1 MQHAIEYGYTSI
13 VKLLLDQ
20 RAELSW
26 PSDLPPLH
34 RAAENGHASVTQL
47 LLSRGADV
55 RLKDAEDKEPLHHA
69 AFNDAGHVAKLL
81 LDHGASLTAFDER
94 KLQPF
99 ASAADGGYPELMEML
114 LKRHAPKSARGY
126 ETAAVHAASKGH
138 LTVLKKLLEWRADLS
153 RADSSGKRLVDHAEF
168 YQHKSVASFLRS
180 IADTTKPRA
189 INKSLFTL
197 GQVISQLSQG
207 RPERHVP
214 YRNSKLTQ
222 LLQDSFGGSALCLM
236 VTCISPPSAFAE
248 ETAMNIQNTPILQ
261 LDEQQR
267 VLFELRSENAQLRRE
282 LEGYKHRFG
291 ALNGGYASE
300 HPEDPVGVSTTERT
314 ERPERPERSERASP
328 SGGEL
333 GVGGRGHSLPP
344 DFSPQAPPDVTSA
357 VRPPLGPSA
366 AASSP
371 NSARS
376 GSREVVAEFLAK
388 GSKDDVKHQRASHAC
403 VVCTFLYVVML
414 LVGTG
419 ADALLADDVL
429 PSKKVSA
436 WLLLLYWS
444 WLVLLRLRCETG
456 SVASD
461 VYQLMFSCNFSMP
474 MAAAAILLQ
483 RPVLLCA
490 QGILV
495 AIDQVLWYVD
505 LLGYLFL
512 GKLPVKVVGYLLWP
526 STPLSR
532 RISCIHHVL
541 FEPLVIYVGSQ
552 GQSLPVG
559 RAFLVALLQTIVCQA
574 ICRYT
579 TPLEIQLA
587 NGEVSYLNINLCYEC
602 FRDVKVAWIRRYDRA
617 KPAIY
622 LPWMLWIWN
631 GGNLLLFLILAC
643 PLLWTLNFCGI
654 VPHENMGV
662 ASESFLCAK
671 GAFCTFTCCQGQG
684 GSYALAAVK
693 RQQLKAPHNPTRSAK
708 VAKQLPPLPQ
718 RGSTSGS
725 GASPSPE
732 VVPVAPATPSS
743 WPSRRPSKSDWI
755 PSQLPRRE
763 ESASAPGT
771 SSAPPKVFR
780 GSREISEEISTLTAE
795 QLEYLDHAKW
805 TEWQVDFGQLNES
818 STVVAP
824 QHVTRPASGSS
835 SGSGS
840 CGSET
845 PSETPR
851 EPKLLEEQEPKHL
864 SMAAPASRSNSDEM
878 SMAELNLKLSSM
890 ARGFQRN
897 AAAIA

>member
-1 MQHAIEYGYTSI
+1 
-13 VKLLLDQ
+13 LLPF
-20 RAELSW
+20 E
-26 PSDLPPLH
+26 
-34 RAAENGHASVTQL
+34 V
-47 LLSRGADV
+47 
-55 RLKDAEDKEPLHHA
+55 
-69 AFNDAGHVAKLL
+69 DAGHESCCQVSDDRSVLVRVGPSAPSQWRKYVFDACLPDDRSQKQVFQESGVVYL
-81 LDHGASLTAFDER
+81 LDEALAGYAATVLAYGQTGSGKTYTMMGRSVSSERSNADEV
-94 KLQPF
+94 KK
-99 ASAADGGYPELMEML
+99 SDGMIM
-114 LKRHAPKSARGY
+114 RSARRLFRQIS
-126 ETAAVHAASKGH
+126 EMSHAR
-138 LTVLKKLLEWRADLS
+138 V
-153 RADSSGKRLVDHAEF
+153 
-168 YQHKSVASFLRS
+168 SVTASFAEIFNAPGAVNECICDLLNPDAGNLQVRFSQKHGFFISDLAVVECATITDVRS
-180 IADTTKPRA
+180 VLEAGMQNRRVSAHALNRESSRTHALFALHIDCEKFADDESSPTRTYGKVTFVDLAGSERLKESLSEGNARKETQA

-248 ETAMNIQNTPILQ
+248 ETVNSLNYAQKAMNIQNTPILQ

-300 HPEDPVGVSTTERT
+300 HPEDHVGVSTTERT
-314 ERPERPERSERASP
+314 ERPERSERASP
-328 SGGEL
+328 SAGEL

-376 GSREVVAEFLAK
+376 GSRE
-388 GSKDDVKHQRASHAC
+388 
-403 VVCTFLYVVML
+403 
-414 LVGTG
+414 
-419 ADALLADDVL
+419 
-429 PSKKVSA
+429 
-436 WLLLLYWS
+436 
-444 WLVLLRLRCETG
+444 
-456 SVASD
+456 
-461 VYQLMFSCNFSMP
+461 
-474 MAAAAILLQ
+474 
-483 RPVLLCA
+483 
-490 QGILV
+490 
-495 AIDQVLWYVD
+495 
-505 LLGYLFL
+505 
-512 GKLPVKVVGYLLWP
+512 
-526 STPLSR
+526 
-532 RISCIHHVL
+532 
-541 FEPLVIYVGSQ
+541 
-552 GQSLPVG
+552 
-559 RAFLVALLQTIVCQA
+559 
-574 ICRYT
+574 
-579 TPLEIQLA
+579 
-587 NGEVSYLNINLCYEC
+587 
-602 FRDVKVAWIRRYDRA
+602 
-617 KPAIY
+617 
-622 LPWMLWIWN
+622 
-631 GGNLLLFLILAC
+631 
-643 PLLWTLNFCGI
+643 
-654 VPHENMGV
+654 
-662 ASESFLCAK
+662 
-671 GAFCTFTCCQGQG
+671 GQG

-725 GASPSPE
+725 ASGASPSPE
-732 VVPVAPATPSS
+732 VVPVAPAMPATPSS
-743 WPSRRPSKSDWI
+743 WPSRRPSQRDWI

-763 ESASAPGT
+763 VQESASAPGT

-780 GSREISEEISTLTAE
+780 GSREISEEISSLTAE

-818 STVVAP
+818 SRVQP

-851 EPKLLEEQEPKHL
+851 EPKLLEEQGSPTHL
-864 SMAAPASRSNSDEM
+864 SMAAPASLSNSDEM